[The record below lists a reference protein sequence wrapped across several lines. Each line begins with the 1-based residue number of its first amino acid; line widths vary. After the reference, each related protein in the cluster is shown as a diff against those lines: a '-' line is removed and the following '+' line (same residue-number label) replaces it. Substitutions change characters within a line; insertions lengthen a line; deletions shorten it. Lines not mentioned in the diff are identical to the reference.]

1 MTTKVTATTLKTHV
15 LSLLDD
21 VERGEEIEVTRHGRI
36 IARIVPVRDFL
47 GLKDMFAGVV
57 KSPEDEKQ
65 FSLDDEWTYD
75 ADNTAR

>member
-1 MTTKVTATTLKTHV
+1 
-15 LSLLDD
+15 
-21 VERGEEIEVTRHGRI
+21 
-36 IARIVPVRDFL
+36 
-47 GLKDMFAGVV
+47 MFAGVV